1 MTPFLLIVGVVLCV
15 VLSHFFSGAEM
26 SYSSCNRLRLEN
38 EKEAGNRKAAVALWI
53 VDRFD
58 DALGAILIGN
68 NLVNI
73 AASSMATT
81 SAFLL
86 AGNENYSALAT
97 ALVTIAVII
106 FGETIPK
113 ITAKKGAN
121 RVAMQDAYPLRGLMI
136 LFWLPVR
143 AVVGLVNLILKP
155 FPGEKAE
162 EEPEEKVEELTTL
175 IDTAEDESVIDEN
188 ESELVKAAID
198 FPDISASEAM
208 TARVDVIAIDID
220 DSWEEILSVIERSR
234 YTRIPVYEGSIDHV
248 IGTLHLNRF
257 LKALT
262 ENKHPDL
269 RSLLMEPCYVY
280 KTMKLP
286 QVLKTLRKKRQHLA
300 IVVDEYGGTLGII
313 SMEDVLEMVVGDI
326 WDENDTVQNYLV
338 RRNEREYEIDGDTPL
353 SDLQELFRLPD
364 EEFAFESETVGGWT
378 IEMYGAFPEAGNQF
392 RFRDAVV
399 TVLAVD
405 ERRVEKILVTFD
417 PQENEKKKEK
427 KPETPPAKRRTEEK
441 NEEKPE
447 AIPAKRKMEE
457 KNEEKPGAA
466 PAK

>member
-1 MTPFLLIVGVVLCV
+1 M
-15 VLSHFFSGAEM
+15 
-26 SYSSCNRLRLEN
+26 
-38 EKEAGNRKAAVALWI
+38 
-53 VDRFD
+53 
-58 DALGAILIGN
+58 
-68 NLVNI
+68 
-73 AASSMATT
+73 
-81 SAFLL
+81 
-86 AGNENYSALAT
+86 
-97 ALVTIAVII
+97 
-106 FGETIPK
+106 
-113 ITAKKGAN
+113 
-121 RVAMQDAYPLRGLMI
+121 
-136 LFWLPVR
+136 
-143 AVVGLVNLILKP
+143 
-155 FPGEKAE
+155 
-162 EEPEEKVEELTTL
+162 EELTTL

-364 EEFAFESETVGGWT
+364 EEFAFESETVRNRRRMDHRDVRRFPGGRESIPLPGRGGHRSGCGRTAGGEDPGDLRPAGEREEKRKKAGDAPGEKKNGREERRKTGGDSGEKKNGREKRRKAGGSSGRITRKEGAGRFIRSGPAPSDQKAPPDNRRSRVYCFTVKWPW
-378 IEMYGAFPEAGNQF
+378 IEWIPLPGGIRPPTELCVFDLFAGNRPDGF
-392 RFRDAVV
+392 SCSGRCR
-399 TVLAVD
+399 
-405 ERRVEKILVTFD
+405 
-417 PQENEKKKEK
+417 
-427 KPETPPAKRRTEEK
+427 PAPR
-441 NEEKPE
+441 
-447 AIPAKRKMEE
+447 
-457 KNEEKPGAA
+457 G
-466 PAK
+466 